1 MRHADVRGKY
11 LDPEVKYWIVKSDT
25 ADYSIEDFRKDRT
38 TLWDGVRNYQAR
50 NFLKEMEPGD
60 MVFFYQSVTEPI
72 GVAGLAVVHGKAVPD
87 PTQFDRRSRY
97 FDERS
102 SRDKPVWFCPEIRFV
117 KQFRAVTG
125 LDELR
130 RKKGLEKM
138 TLLKR
143 GNRLSV
149 MPVSEKEFGL
159 VMELVKQ

>member
-1 MRHADVRGKY
+1 MSIQNAINFFEAYTDDEKLRAY
-11 LDPEVKYWIVKSDT
+11 LGMLKSPDEV
-25 ADYSIEDFRKDRT
+25 
-38 TLWDGVRNYQAR
+38 R

-117 KQFRAVTG
+117 KQFRVVTG